1 MKNYNVEQLY
11 EEYCDEN
18 ELHFSNDNILG
29 YNPVV
34 SDVEEEAGSRHA
46 NSFTKSRW
54 SKLVLLPKC
63 YFYLYDINLLLKSKA
78 LLHKTLKISQWMR

>member
-46 NSFTKSRW
+46 NSFTKSR
-54 SKLVLLPKC
+54 
-63 YFYLYDINLLLKSKA
+63 
-78 LLHKTLKISQWMR
+78 